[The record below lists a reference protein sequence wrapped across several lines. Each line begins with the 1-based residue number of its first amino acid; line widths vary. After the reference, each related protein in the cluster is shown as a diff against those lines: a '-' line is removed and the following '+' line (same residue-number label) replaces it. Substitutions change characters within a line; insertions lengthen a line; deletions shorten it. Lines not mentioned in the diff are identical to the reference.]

1 MDKRAIVLHPKDNVA
16 TAIVDLEKGDTLRL
30 AGKGDLAA
38 IEPIPFGHKVALM
51 RIPAGQPVI
60 KYGESIGLAA
70 GDIQLGACVHV
81 HNIESQRGRGDRAG
95 KEA

>member
-1 MDKRAIVLHPKDNVA
+1 MFRKSVMLNAKDSVAVL
-16 TAIVDLEKGDTLRL
+16 LEDSKKGDWITTLNGPVEL
-30 AGKGDLAA
+30 LEDM
-38 IEPIPFGHKVALM
+38 ECSHKVLLM
-51 RIPAGQPVI
+51 GLRKDEPVI